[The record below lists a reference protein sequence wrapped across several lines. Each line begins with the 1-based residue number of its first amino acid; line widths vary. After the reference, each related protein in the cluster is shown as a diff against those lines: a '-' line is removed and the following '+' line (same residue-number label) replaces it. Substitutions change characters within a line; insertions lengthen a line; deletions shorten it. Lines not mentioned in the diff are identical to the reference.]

1 MKIETKKTILLWV
14 LLFVIMAL
22 LSSSCKKEEFIALKE
37 VSEEVDTINWQDTYT
52 YGGTLTGTG
61 GQTNP
66 LVGTRWV
73 LTKVV
78 SAFATEYPNDTIEF
92 ITNDDY
98 VLNQNAQRPYTLSLL
113 PSSTNYELT
122 LKYFMPFGGSHY
134 SANVGYYFVDDGE
147 INNAEFTNIQNTT
160 STIRAWF
167 TKLN

>member
-1 MKIETKKTILLWV
+1 MKIETKKTLLILT
-14 LLFVIMAL
+14 LLFVVIAL
-22 LSSSCKKEEFIALKE
+22 LFYSCKKEEFIALEE
-37 VSEEVDTINWQDTYT
+37 VPEEVDKTNWQGTYT

-61 GQTNP
+61 NQTNP

-92 ITNDDY
+92 TSSDDY
-98 VLNQNAQRPYTLSLL
+98 VLNQNEQRPYTLSLL

-134 SANVGYYFVDDGE
+134 SANVGYYFVDDGQ

-167 TKLN
+167 TKIN